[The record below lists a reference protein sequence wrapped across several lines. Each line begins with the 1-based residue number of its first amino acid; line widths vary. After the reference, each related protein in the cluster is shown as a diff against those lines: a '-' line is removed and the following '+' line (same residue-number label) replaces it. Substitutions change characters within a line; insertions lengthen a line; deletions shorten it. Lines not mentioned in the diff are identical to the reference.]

1 MIDKTKTEG
10 KKYYFLHGK
19 IKGDK
24 EEDDEDMKKQIQI
37 EKIKKVFRD
46 SDVNEKKNNDENEK
60 INQQI
65 YNLNFNSKDIE
76 SFKNFSLVKNTIGTE
91 KLDLKFQNIKEKISS
106 SKKNNNYNILKE
118 KNNIIKN
125 DNLNNNLESSNLEE
139 QNINNNIN
147 NELDNELENKNN
159 LKEDLMNVTQEQM
172 KIFDN
177 GVNKLY
183 NNHKNNIKL
192 KIFQINHP
200 YLHNIKLINNKV
212 ESTSYSMTKEQRL
225 LPILQKQNSILK
237 KIQENNISRSN
248 SSLGK
253 NANDSIAYSISNR
266 DNKSDK
272 IFSKRNSNKNNNLEL
287 FPPYIG
293 RTLDNNNI
301 IENYSSSDNGKS
313 SSTEKL
319 NLRRQKNINFKPYT
333 LEQYKNKYEN
343 NNNIRVFLG
352 GLGPNL
358 GGEEWNKKH
367 KMNERK
373 KHYADYIKE
382 DFEFKLLNKKP
393 IKLKSK
399 KNEDSKTVTSK
410 KDSEFSSYEFNNGH
424 RYKIFKTENNMLKNY
439 GVKLPLINQRF
450 KSNNKIKLKKNK
462 KSAKDI
468 YNINQDHE
476 FEGSEKDLKQLIKQ
490 YEEYNEKFKL

>member
-1 MIDKTKTEG
+1 MIDKVKTES
-10 KKYYFLHGK
+10 KKYYLIHGK
-19 IKGDK
+19 IKDDK
-24 EEDDEDMKKQIQI
+24 EDNDDIKKQIQI

-46 SDVNEKKNNDENEK
+46 NDLNEKKNNDENEK

-65 YNLNFNSKDIE
+65 YNLNFNSKNIE
-76 SFKNFSLVKNTIGTE
+76 TFKNLSLVKNTIGTE
-91 KLDLKFQNIKEKISS
+91 KLELKFQNVKEKLYS

-125 DNLNNNLESSNLEE
+125 DNLNNNQEISNIKEK
-139 QNINNNIN
+139 NIDNNTK
-147 NELDNELENKNN
+147 NELDNELEIKND

-200 YLHNIKLINNKV
+200 YLHNIKIINNKV
-212 ESTSYSMTKEQRL
+212 ESTSSSMTKEQRL

-253 NANDSIAYSISNR
+253 NANDSIAYSISNK

-272 IFSKRNSNKNNNLEL
+272 IFSKRNSNKNNNFDLY
-287 FPPYIG
+287 PPFIG
-293 RTLDNNNI
+293 RSLDINNNI
-301 IENYSSSDNGKS
+301 VENYSTSDNGKNN
-313 SSTEKL
+313 STGKI
-319 NLRRQKNINFKPYT
+319 NLIKQKNINFKPYT

-358 GGEEWNKKH
+358 GNEEWNKKH
-367 KMNERK
+367 KMVERK

-382 DFEFKLLNKKP
+382 DFEFNLLNKKP
-393 IKLKSK
+393 IKLKNK

-410 KDSEFSSYEFNNGH
+410 KDSEFSSYETNNGH
-424 RYKIFKTENNMLKNY
+424 KYKIFKTENNMIKNY
-439 GVKLPLINQRF
+439 GIKLPLINQRF

-462 KSAKDI
+462 RSSKDI
-468 YNINQDHE
+468 YNINQDHQL
-476 FEGSEKDLKQLIKQ
+476 EGSEKDLKQLIKQ

>member
-1 MIDKTKTEG
+1 MIDKVKTES
-10 KKYYFLHGK
+10 KKYCFIHGK
-19 IKGDK
+19 IKDDK
-24 EEDDEDMKKQIQI
+24 EDNDDIKKQIQI

-46 SDVNEKKNNDENEK
+46 TDLNEKKNNDENEK

-65 YNLNFNSKDIE
+65 YNLNFNSKNIE
-76 SFKNFSLVKNTIGTE
+76 TFKNFSLVKNTIGTE
-91 KLDLKFQNIKEKISS
+91 KLELKFQNVKEKLYP

-125 DNLNNNLESSNLEE
+125 DNLNNNQESSNLKEK
-139 QNINNNIN
+139 NIDNNIK
-147 NELDNELENKNN
+147 NELDNELEIKND
-159 LKEDLMNVTQEQM
+159 LKENLMNVTHEQM

-177 GVNKLY
+177 GANKLY
-183 NNHKNNIKL
+183 NDHKNNLKL

-212 ESTSYSMTKEQRL
+212 KSTSSSMTKEQRL

-253 NANDSIAYSISNR
+253 NVNDSIAYSISNR

-272 IFSKRNSNKNNNLEL
+272 VFSKRNSNKNNNLEL
-287 FPPYIG
+287 YPPFIG
-293 RTLDNNNI
+293 RSLDINNNI
-301 IENYSSSDNGKS
+301 LENYSTSDNGKNN
-313 SSTEKL
+313 STGKI
-319 NLRRQKNINFKPYT
+319 NLIKQKNINFKPYT

-358 GGEEWNKKH
+358 GSEEWNKKH
-367 KMNERK
+367 KMAERK

-382 DFEFKLLNKKP
+382 DFEFNLQNKKP
-393 IKLKSK
+393 IKLKNK

-410 KDSEFSSYEFNNGH
+410 KDSEFSSYETKNGH
-424 RYKIFKTENNMLKNY
+424 KYKIFKTENNMIKNY
-439 GVKLPLINQRF
+439 GIKLTLINKRF
-450 KSNNKIKLKKNK
+450 KNNNKIKLKKNK
-462 KSAKDI
+462 K
-468 YNINQDHE
+468 
-476 FEGSEKDLKQLIKQ
+476 
-490 YEEYNEKFKL
+490 